1 MQIAVKGIK
10 RIADTILYYSLVSQ
24 AHPGTRIDPAQN
36 RPESFLSASARW
48 LTFGSAVTIL
58 FSIAIS
64 QTLLAL
70 ALASLLLSGEK
81 LRLPPVKLPLGLFLL
96 GTVIS
101 LAFSG
106 EPAAGLPQIRKFYVF
121 LELLV
126 VFSTMRDV
134 AWIRRLV
141 LCWAGIGGLIA
152 LRGFVQFAQRVKEA
166 QELHRNFY
174 DYYAPA
180 ERMTGFMSHWMT
192 FSGQEMFVLLMLAAF
207 LLFAPTVRRGWLWIV
222 CGGLMSLA
230 LLLGFTRSIWLA
242 TAVAGVY
249 LLWYVRRWLVAAVPV
264 AAALVFLL
272 SPGAVRERF
281 TSFIHPK
288 EGVDSNEFR
297 VVTERV
303 GLRMIEQHPLLGL
316 GPEGVK
322 LHFTEYVP
330 ADIHRLPPGWYGHLH
345 NIYLHYAAER
355 GVPTML
361 MLLWLLLKI
370 LFDFYRGLRGLPAER
385 SNRKFLLHG
394 GIAIVVATMVA
405 GFFEL
410 NLGDTEVLTVFLTV
424 VACGYLALDKE
435 VVAA

>member
-1 MQIAVKGIK
+1 MKQ
-10 RIADTILYYSLVSQ
+10 TE
-24 AHPGTRIDPAQN
+24 P
-36 RPESFLSASARW
+36 FLFVSARW
-48 LTFGSAVTIL
+48 LTFGSAVAIL

-64 QTLLAL
+64 QILLAL
-70 ALASLLLSGEK
+70 ALVALLVSGEK
-81 LRLPPVKLPLGLFLL
+81 LRLPPIKLPLGLFLL

-106 EPAAGLPQIRKFYVF
+106 EAAAGLPQIRKFYVF

-126 VFSTMRDV
+126 VFSTLRDV
-134 AWIRRLV
+134 AWLRRLV
-141 LCWAGIGGLIA
+141 LCWAGVGALIA
-152 LRGFVQFAQRVKEA
+152 VRGFVQFAGRVREA
-166 QELHRNFY
+166 HEKGVNFY

-192 FSGQEMFVLLMLAAF
+192 FSGQEMFVLLMLGAF
-207 LLFAPTVRRGWLWIV
+207 LFFAPDALRRGWLWV
-222 CGGLMSLA
+222 LCAALMSLA

-249 LLWYVRRWLVAAVPV
+249 LLWFVRRWLIAAAPVAAV
-264 AAALVFLL
+264 LVFLL
-272 SPGAVRERF
+272 SPAAVRQRF
-281 TSFIHPK
+281 TSLVHPK

-297 VVTERV
+297 VVTWRA

-330 ADIHRLPPGWYGHLH
+330 ADVGKLPSGWYGHLH

-355 GVPTML
+355 GIPTML
-361 MLLWLLLKI
+361 VLLWLLLKI
-370 LFDFYRGLRGLPAER
+370 LFDFYRGVRALPSGR
-385 SNRKFLLHG
+385 TNRKFLLHG
-394 GIAIVVATMVA
+394 AIAVVLATMVA

-424 VACGYLALDKE
+424 VACGYLALNKE